1 MHLQVYVDDPIA
13 ILQGDEKHRKRMA
26 CMVIVM
32 WSLMG
37 FPIATHKAT
46 LSNSL
51 VWIGVQLQVDPT
63 QVVAEVPAAKVQEL
77 DSLLAAAVER
87 NLVSKK
93 SLRTLI
99 GKAMAIAQSSTCGGL
114 SLPSSILLCM
124 HSKQRHHRAVSGPN
138 RLNLR

>member
-1 MHLQVYVDDPIA
+1 MASADHNMHLQVYVDDPIA

-46 LSNSL
+46 LRNSL
-51 VWIGVQLQVDPT
+51 VWIGVQLQ
-63 QVVAEVPAAKVQEL
+63 